1 MSSLLLLKSM
11 LYANAL
17 QKSKKKKSRMKKTYK
32 PPKRET
38 INLINMCRICNNEKG
53 DIPIFNNFNQP
64 NIPEE
69 IQNFSGIV
77 LNNADNLS
85 KHMCQSCLDLLNGC
99 IMFREMCQRNNKH
112 LIEVTIKQ
120 EFIQD
125 NANLEEN
132 NDPKADSEDSYNV
145 PSPTFSTD
153 NSELLSLWRCSKCA
167 EEFYVMSDY
176 TNHISKCNARPSQE
190 AKPPE
195 EVTKK
200 KFLCDICGKT
210 ALSNAS
216 LLIHKATHENVF
228 PYKCDICPYQGRT
241 MDLLKVHKR
250 SHLADKPFKCTQC
263 PKATTTSS
271 NLAKHMRHVHSNT
284 RPFKCSYCDKAFSY
298 QHDMKRHVK
307 DIHLRQGTVECLP
320 EDISYSIAIDKNE
333 KKVYF
338 GTGKGIFEYNYE
350 NHYATPV
357 TSSSFKLDMIF
368 VDKYSNKYV
377 TENNDG
383 VEELYLLDDE
393 MMKRIR
399 FSSLE
404 ALNELT
410 IDDDNNFYYIK
421 DGKLYVL
428 KSSLSSPLCIG
439 NVSYDGMAQI
449 AVHNNNVFVASD
461 DLLYFHEN
469 DTGDIKVVDNAPDNV
484 TAIAFDNAGDFIL
497 GVRGKL
503 LKYKKHECYIRKPQ

>member
-307 DIHLRQGTVECLP
+307 DIHLRQGTVECNICCKKFNTKKILQGHRWKIHKIKGERQGRLP
-320 EDISYSIAIDKNE
+320 SYLKCQAGNSNNENETSDKDNCD
-333 KKVYF
+333 
-338 GTGKGIFEYNYE
+338 E
-350 NHYATPV
+350 N
-357 TSSSFKLDMIF
+357 
-368 VDKYSNKYV
+368 
-377 TENNDG
+377 
-383 VEELYLLDDE
+383 
-393 MMKRIR
+393 
-399 FSSLE
+399 
-404 ALNELT
+404 
-410 IDDDNNFYYIK
+410 
-421 DGKLYVL
+421 
-428 KSSLSSPLCIG
+428 C
-439 NVSYDGMAQI
+439 
-449 AVHNNNVFVASD
+449 
-461 DLLYFHEN
+461 
-469 DTGDIKVVDNAPDNV
+469 
-484 TAIAFDNAGDFIL
+484 
-497 GVRGKL
+497 
-503 LKYKKHECYIRKPQ
+503 